1 MSNAGTTGAV
11 IALAAAAWLAAGA
24 PAAGSASPPAFEAR
38 EIGVR
43 TQLLFDLGVV
53 DFDGDGDLDA
63 FTTNH
68 NDREVLLSNEGGG
81 VFRDRLSEVD
91 LDQQPQFPGFEVPK
105 PPPMSENGIYLF
117 RTPGTDAAEGALRVA
132 VKAPAGNEV
141 TGRIEFLFPVT
152 VNRNQGA
159 EVSQELDT
167 SRFPARYVV
176 DFTTRG
182 DALIELEPEQMA
194 TPIEVAV
201 GPGHPLS
208 RIFVGALGIR
218 PPAHRFT
225 LQLRDRHGMAW
236 ADYSRDGLMDVFI
249 ARGGLKRR
257 VGEFA
262 GFISDELMLGDGS
275 TFHDAIATSGVVK
288 GACRGRDASPVD
300 FNRDG
305 LLDIFYGCQ
314 AANPA
319 LYRQN
324 PDGTFTDRSA
334 GLVRKRVTGSHF
346 RWLDVNGDG
355 RDELLAQRR
364 SRLVVYGRSSG
375 GRWSKREGIRMGG
388 ESPSRLAVADY
399 DDDGDPDLL
408 SAAPTMNTLLENRS
422 GHFLVRR
429 PGPRGLPTGGSF
441 AASWV
446 DYDNDGRTDLYA
458 APQGLFRNNGSRFR
472 RTGLAASLPTM
483 NDAIGTWFDFDA
495 DGTRDLL
502 LYNSDP
508 AFQVATLF
516 ENQGLG
522 NHWLEVELR
531 GPGGEYPAAGAR
543 VRVRTGDRVQT
554 QWVGQNDGSR
564 YSAGHY
570 RLYFGLGDAKQADSV
585 KVRWPNGSVRKL
597 HGVRADR
604 LLHVS
609 FERG

>member
-1 MSNAGTTGAV
+1 MSKAGTTGTV

-24 PAAGSASPPAFEAR
+24 PAAGSASPPAFEAH
-38 EIGVR
+38 EIGVA
-43 TQLLFDLGVV
+43 TPLLYDLGVV

-81 VFRDRLSEVD
+81 EFRDRLSEVD
-91 LDQQPQFPGFEVPK
+91 LDQQPQFPGFEVPR
-105 PPPMSENGIYLF
+105 PPPASENGIYLF
-117 RTPGTDAAEGALRVA
+117 RSPGSDLAEGALRIA

-152 VNRNQGA
+152 IKASPRD

-167 SRFPARYVV
+167 SEFPTRYAVE
-176 DFTTRG
+176 FTARG
-182 DALIELEPEQMA
+182 DALIELEPEQMS
-194 TPIEVAV
+194 TPIEVAI
-201 GPGHPLS
+201 GEGHPLS
-208 RIFVGALGIR
+208 RIFVGALGVR

-236 ADYSRDGLMDVFI
+236 ADYNRDGRMDVFI
-249 ARGGLKRR
+249 TRGGLKRR
-257 VGEFA
+257 VGEFG
-262 GFISDELMLGDGS
+262 GFINDELMLGDGS
-275 TFHDAIATSGVVK
+275 TFRDAIATSGVVK
-288 GACRGRDASPVD
+288 GACRGREGWPVD

-305 LLDIFYGCQ
+305 LLDLFYGCQ

-334 GLVRKRVTGSHF
+334 GLVRKRVTGSRY

-355 RDELLAQRR
+355 RDELLASWKRKLLVYRR
-364 SRLVVYGRSSG
+364 SPN
-375 GRWSKREGIRMGG
+375 GRWSKLERIRTFG
-388 ESPSRLAVADY
+388 ESFGRVAVADY
-399 DDDGDPDLL
+399 DDDSDPDLF
-408 SAAPTMNTLLENRS
+408 SASPDGNTLMENRS
-422 GHFLVRR
+422 GHFRARR
-429 PGPRGLPTGGSF
+429 PGRIGLPKGGSL

-458 APQGLFRNNGSRFR
+458 APQGLHRRSGKRFR
-472 RTGLAASLPTM
+472 PTGLAASPPGS
-483 NDAIGTWFDFDA
+483 NDAIGTWFDFNA
-495 DGTRDLL
+495 DGARDLL
-502 LYNSDP
+502 LYYADP
-508 AFQVATLF
+508 ALHATLL
-516 ENQGLG
+516 ENLGGG

-531 GPGGEYPAAGAR
+531 GPGGEYPAAGAS
-543 VRVRTGDRVQT
+543 VRVRTGDGVQT

-570 RLYFGLGDAKQADSV
+570 RLYFGLGDAEQADSV

-609 FERG
+609 FDRG